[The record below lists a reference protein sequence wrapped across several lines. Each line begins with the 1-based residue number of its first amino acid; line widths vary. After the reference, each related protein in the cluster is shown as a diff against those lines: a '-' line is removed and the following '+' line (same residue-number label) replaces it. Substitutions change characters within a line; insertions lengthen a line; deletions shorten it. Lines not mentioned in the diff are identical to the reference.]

1 MEDLMKQKCEEYE
14 ISFDVLTDEEK
25 AKLRKEIEAEQK
37 GLTVSDSVLD
47 DPEIVYRSSQQ

>member
-1 MEDLMKQKCEEYE
+1 MEELMKQKCEEYE

>member
-1 MEDLMKQKCEEYE
+1 MEDLMKKKCEEYE

-25 AKLRKEIEAEQK
+25 SRLRKEIEAEQK